1 MNPTQ
6 RSQERHVLELL
17 SSLSYRTGELPTYL
31 KHIASGVSQL
41 LGVDW
46 SIVTLYDNGVG
57 QVVGSSIE
65 LPDEELSPY
74 ETHGTIA
81 SNVLSTGQ
89 PFIVEDVSTNPGC
102 GGIDCGYQAYLGVPL
117 RSPQGAIMGTV
128 CSLHRQPRHFT
139 VEEVGIVELFAE
151 RAATAIDNYN
161 LYQQQRRF
169 NELLEVEMAKRTAE
183 LKVAQMKLVEQERL
197 AAIGEFATTIIH
209 EIRNPLMTMLLG
221 LNYFKRVEQS
231 SVAQERLA
239 LALSEADRLERLLRE
254 ILLYAKPQVLQLQ
267 ELELNQWITKL
278 FAELSERVSAS
289 GRQLNL
295 ITTTQPLTIHGDCD
309 KLKQVLINLTT
320 NAAEAIAEQES
331 VTWSLVPTASNH
343 VSIEIHNAGDPIPPT
358 ILPRLFEPF
367 FTTKSTG
374 TGLGLS
380 IVKRIVEAHG
390 GQLSIESSIEQGTT
404 ARVELPLAVR

>member
-31 KHIASGVSQL
+31 QQIASGVSQL
-41 LGVDW
+41 IGVDW
-46 SIVTLYDNGVG
+46 SIITLYESGVG
-57 QVVGSSIE
+57 QIVGSNIE

-81 SNVLSTGQ
+81 SNVFSTGKA
-89 PFIVEDVSTNPGC
+89 FIVEDVSCNPGC
-102 GGIDCGYQAYLGVPL
+102 GMIDFGYQAYLGVPL
-117 RSPQGAIMGTV
+117 RSPQGMIMGTV
-128 CSLHRQPRHFT
+128 CSLHRNPRQFT
-139 VEEVGIVELFAE
+139 AEEVGIVELLAE

-169 NELLEVEMAKRTAE
+169 NEILEAEVVRRTEE
-183 LKVAQMKLVEQERL
+183 LEIAQIKLVEQERL
-197 AAIGEFATTIIH
+197 VAIGEFAATIVH
-209 EIRNPLMTMLLG
+209 EIRNPLMTMSLG
-221 LNYFKRVEQS
+221 LNYFKRVAQS
-231 SVAQERLA
+231 SAAQERLT

-254 ILLYAKPQVLQLQ
+254 ILLYAKPQILQR
-267 ELELNQWITKL
+267 EMLELNQWMTEL
-278 FAELSERVSAS
+278 FVELNEQVKAS
-289 GRQLNL
+289 NRQLKL
-295 ITTTQPLTIHGDCD
+295 VTATQPLMIYGDRD
-309 KLKQVLINLTT
+309 KLKQVLINLIH
-320 NAAEAIAEQES
+320 NASDAIAQDKII
-331 VTWSLVPTASNH
+331 TWSVVPTATEY
-343 VSIEIHNAGDPIPPT
+343 VSIYIHNSGEPIPPT

-390 GQLSIESSIEQGTT
+390 GQLSIESSVEQGTV
-404 ARVELPLAVR
+404 ARVELPLAVY